1 MQEKRGNKHDDK
13 IYMGEILVI
22 NKMNCIISCT
32 FNLDIHVSL
41 GNKSFGLPAC
51 LLLLTR
57 TYHIRIGTG
66 L

>member
-1 MQEKRGNKHDDK
+1 MRGNKHDDK
-13 IYMGEILVI
+13 ICMGEILV
-22 NKMNCIISCT
+22 KKEMNCIIGCT

-41 GNKSFGLPAC
+41 GIKRFGLPAC